1 MVSGVVL
8 ATWKYFWEGWEMRL
22 KAMVAVLAA
31 VLSAPGMGQ
40 EYPVRTVR
48 IVTSPAGGGND
59 FPARLLAHGITGALG
74 QQVIVDNRPTVL
86 IGDLVAKASPDGY
99 TLLVSGSPH
108 WIGPLIEP
116 ANYDPIGDF
125 EPISVIDRAPVIL
138 VVHPSMPVKS
148 VKQLIG
154 LARQRPG
161 ELNYGSGAPGGSNH
175 LGAIL
180 FNHMAGVD
188 IVRIPYKGSGPA
200 MAALISGEV
209 QVMFPGA
216 GAVTSHL
223 KSGRL
228 RALAVGSAGPSALA
242 PGIPTL
248 SSSGVPGYVSEAVH
262 ALFAPARTP
271 SAIVARLN
279 REVRRYLETPE
290 ARNTFLKGGIE
301 TAASTPEA
309 LTALMKSE
317 MSTIGKVLTAAG
329 VRAK

>member
-1 MVSGVVL
+1 
-8 ATWKYFWEGWEMRL
+8 MRL
-22 KAMVAVLAA
+22 KTMAVLLAA
-31 VLSAPGMGQ
+31 FLSFPAAGQ
-40 EYPVRTVR
+40 DYPVKAVR

-59 FPARLLAHGITGALG
+59 FPARLLASGITRALG

-86 IGDLVAKASPDGY
+86 IGEIVAKAPPDGY

-116 ANYDPIGDF
+116 TSYDPIADF

-154 LARQRPG
+154 LAKKRPG

-180 FNHMAGVD
+180 FNYMAGVD

-228 RALAVGSAGPSALA
+228 RALAVGSAAPSVLA

-248 SSSGVPGYVSEAVH
+248 SASGVPGYVSEAIH
-262 ALFAPARTP
+262 ALFAPVRTP
-271 SAIVARLN
+271 SPIVARLN
-279 REVRRYLETPE
+279 REVRRYLESPE
-290 ARNTFLKGGIE
+290 ARNVFLRGGIE
-301 TAASTPEA
+301 TAASTPEE
-309 LTALMKSE
+309 LTALMRSE
-317 MSTIGKVLTAAG
+317 MSTIGKVLKAAG
-329 VRAK
+329 MRAK